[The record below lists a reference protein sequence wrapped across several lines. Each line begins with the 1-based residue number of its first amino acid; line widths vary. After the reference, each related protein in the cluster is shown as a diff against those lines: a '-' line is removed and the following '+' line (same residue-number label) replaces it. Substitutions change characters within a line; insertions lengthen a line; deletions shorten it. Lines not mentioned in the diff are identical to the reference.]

1 MRSGMRMSKW
11 LPLGAT
17 SALQLAPTPFPH
29 ADKRGTD
36 AGGRG
41 STTARLHISL
51 MHVYPPLRLLGR
63 GGAYTEH
70 TLRLKLERTTHRQII
85 KETKEKE

>member
-1 MRSGMRMSKW
+1 MRMSKR

-17 SALQLAPTPFPH
+17 SALQLALSPFPH

-36 AGGRG
+36 AGGG

-63 GGAYTEH
+63 GGGGGGGGAYTH
-70 TLRLKLERTTHRQII
+70 APRLKLERTTHRQII